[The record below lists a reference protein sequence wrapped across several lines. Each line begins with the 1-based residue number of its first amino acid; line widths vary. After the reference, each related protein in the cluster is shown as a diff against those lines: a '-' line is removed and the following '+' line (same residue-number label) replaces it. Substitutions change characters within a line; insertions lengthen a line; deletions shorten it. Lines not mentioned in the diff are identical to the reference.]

1 MKQTRKAIALLLS
14 ILLTLSVFS
23 IVGYAEGGD
32 ENPGPFTVTFY
43 NRSQNE
49 SASAEVIDTQTV
61 EKGQAATDPAAGKTD
76 AELKDLLAFPP
87 YMEKSFNKWGFDGWN
102 VDFSNVQKN
111 LQVYPKFTQVPKQY
125 HINYFN
131 YDGTAAEGLNSEY
144 CLFGGYP
151 KESSTP
157 SRDGG
162 LAYNYLFDCWSLK
175 ANVDPTVNEDDE
187 KYLLNWSLGLAL
199 PTDETLGQV
208 KGQPGYIDLYGKE
221 TDESIELN
229 VYAYYTRHNKEYPL
243 SLTVVDRYGARVAG
257 ANVQVLGANG
267 QLLDQTIA
275 QTDENGNYT
284 GRFAPAVGKTDAEGK
299 LFLRLPYQTEYTIQ
313 VSHGDY
319 EGAKI
324 KKTNIGEMES
334 VQGVTI
340 QLEDPAQYNE
350 ENKARCTCACHSF
363 IGGLWVVGLN
373 LMYTLFK
380 VKYVCCYDMYATH
393 GSRLAY
399 SA

>member
-1 MKQTRKAIALLLS
+1 MKRTRKTIALLLS
-14 ILLTLSVFS
+14 ILMTLSLFS
-23 IVGYAEGGD
+23 IVGYAD
-32 ENPGPFTVTFY
+32 DTYTVTFY
-43 NRSQNE
+43 NRAQNE
-49 SASAEVIDTQTV
+49 AEAPVAISTQ
-61 EKGQAATDPAAGKTD
+61 EGIAAGGAATDPAAGKSE
-76 AELKDLLAFPP
+76 AELKQLLAYPT
-87 YMEKSFNKWGFDGWN
+87 YMEKSFDKWGFDGWSI
-102 VDFSNVQKN
+102 DFSNVQKD
-111 LQVYPKFTQVPKQY
+111 LQVYPKFTPVPKQY

-175 ANVDPTVNEDDE
+175 ANVDPTVNEDDA
-187 KYLLNWSLGLAL
+187 KYLLNWKLGLAL
-199 PTDETLGQV
+199 PTDDDLGQV

-324 KKTNIGEMES
+324 KKTNIGEMQS

>member
-1 MKQTRKAIALLLS
+1 MKRTRKTIALLLS
-14 ILLTLSVFS
+14 ILMTLSLFS
-23 IVGYAEGGD
+23 IVGYAD
-32 ENPGPFTVTFY
+32 DTYTVTFY
-43 NRSQNE
+43 NRAQNE
-49 SASAEVIDTQTV
+49 AEAPVAISTQ
-61 EKGQAATDPAAGKTD
+61 EGIAAGGAATDPAAGKSE
-76 AELKDLLAFPP
+76 AELKQLLAYPT
-87 YMEKSFNKWGFDGWN
+87 YMEKSFNKWGFDGWSI
-102 VDFSNVQKN
+102 DFSNVQKD
-111 LQVYPKFTQVPKQY
+111 LQVYPKFTPVPKQY

-324 KKTNIGEMES
+324 KKTNIGEMQS

>member
-1 MKQTRKAIALLLS
+1 M
-14 ILLTLSVFS
+14 
-23 IVGYAEGGD
+23 
-32 ENPGPFTVTFY
+32 
-43 NRSQNE
+43 
-49 SASAEVIDTQTV
+49 
-61 EKGQAATDPAAGKTD
+61 GQSHPAAR
-76 AELKDLLAFPP
+76 EVP
-87 YMEKSFNKWGFDGWN
+87 YSQWSGWTPSGALSAPGAQN
-102 VDFSNVQKN
+102 IHH
-111 LQVYPKFTQVPKQY
+111 PKFTQVPKQY

-175 ANVDPTVNEDDE
+175 ANVDPTVNEDDA

-257 ANVQVLGANG
+257 ADVQVLGANG

>member
-1 MKQTRKAIALLLS
+1 MKRTRKTIALLLS
-14 ILLTLSVFS
+14 ILMTLSLFS
-23 IVGYAEGGD
+23 IVGYAD
-32 ENPGPFTVTFY
+32 DTYTVTFY
-43 NRSQNE
+43 NRAQNE
-49 SASAEVIDTQTV
+49 AEAPVAISTQ
-61 EKGQAATDPAAGKTD
+61 EGIAAGGAATDPAAGKSE
-76 AELKDLLAFPP
+76 AELKQLLAYPT
-87 YMEKSFNKWGFDGWN
+87 YMEKSFNKWGFDGWSI
-102 VDFSNVQKN
+102 DFSNVQKD
-111 LQVYPKFTQVPKQY
+111 LQVYPKFTPVPKQY

-175 ANVDPTVNEDDE
+175 ANVDPTVNEDDA
-187 KYLLNWSLGLAL
+187 KYLLNWKLGLAL
-199 PTDETLGQV
+199 PTDDDLGQV

-257 ANVQVLGANG
+257 ADVQVLGANG

-324 KKTNIGEMES
+324 KKTNIGEMQS